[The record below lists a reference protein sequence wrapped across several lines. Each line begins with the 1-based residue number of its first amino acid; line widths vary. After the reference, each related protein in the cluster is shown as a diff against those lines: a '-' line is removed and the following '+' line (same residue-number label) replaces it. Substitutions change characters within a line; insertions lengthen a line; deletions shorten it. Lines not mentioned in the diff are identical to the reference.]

1 MSLPLAL
8 FRFGPF
14 VSFIL
19 NGCYNLWHIG
29 NADMELGQV
38 SLFSDLWEGKIHTIS
53 EQEHYFCLGKQMM
66 LCKVWHRTWLK
77 CDVFLKMIKAIK

>member
-53 EQEHYFCLGKQMM
+53 EQEHYFCLGKQPRNDALQNMAQD
-66 LCKVWHRTWLK
+66 LV
-77 CDVFLKMIKAIK
+77 KM